1 MNIDRRLAIGLLELR
16 TRCCWCSVVI
26 NSVVD
31 VIMLSFPVVYAYVCV
46 YGWMDGWMHTTCG
59 RTIYTYVCMCVCS
72 IAIRCQ
78 KIFLLVLV

>member
-46 YGWMDGWMHTTCG
+46 YGWMDGWMDAYNM
-59 RTIYTYVCMCVCS
+59 RSYDIYVCMYVCMQHS
-72 IAIRCQ
+72 Y
-78 KIFLLVLV
+78 